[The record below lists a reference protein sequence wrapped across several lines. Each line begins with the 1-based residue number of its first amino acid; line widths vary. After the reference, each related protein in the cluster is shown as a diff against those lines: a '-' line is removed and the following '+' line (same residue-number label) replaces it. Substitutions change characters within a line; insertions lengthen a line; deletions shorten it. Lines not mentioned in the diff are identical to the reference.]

1 MRLHLA
7 KVRLRNFR
15 VHEDYTF
22 EPMDEGVTAIVGKNG
37 HGKSTIIDGIAWAIY
52 GTKPNSGIK
61 NSSWRRLGAPEDEE
75 SFVDAT
81 FDLDGSELRI
91 KRSIVNA
98 KTGGTKC
105 ECWLDGTLEAGP
117 AVSHAESW
125 LTKKLGID
133 ESGFLSTVLVQQKHV
148 SQLVAASRT
157 ERRRTLE
164 KLTGIT
170 AITSALDQAKLEERT
185 YSKAIEAF
193 GIDEDRL
200 PELRKTAADNEALQ
214 AKTLEQVSKMEARL
228 AKLDEAGRALRAK
241 VDDMDARLARSR
253 SWQEEKAKAD
263 STIDMMTERMAELS
277 KIRDRLK
284 AALPVDRL
292 DSNEMARVQAEL
304 DRAETDLVD
313 AKTKLRSMQA
323 TVDTKPTDNDLDNA
337 KTAVESAEAALA
349 AFDVEAARKQIE
361 DAKAAIAVARAEG
374 LAAKKSLGELEG
386 VDGTDSDAT
395 CPTCRQPLTDPS
407 HLISELEA
415 KLADTRTTA
424 AAERSK
430 IESCEKTI
438 HDAGDAEAAVSK
450 AKTDLSALDT
460 AVKEA
465 GKAEAGLPVA
475 MSSVEASEATV
486 KSLRATVS
494 RFNEY
499 KAKYGEYD
507 RVMAELRTVVD
518 RLETASKASKQ
529 AAAGLAEAGSV
540 NEDTLAKLRADLEA
554 KRSKRA
560 DLNADIVG
568 KNGEAKLAAEKARNA
583 TAEAD
588 SLEEQMEKR
597 KTMLSKLEVSSSTV
611 MILGKFRE
619 HLILSAIPQVTD
631 YASELINKI
640 SEGKFTTI
648 TIDKK
653 FDVSVETGDGVVES
667 VSQLSGGEEDLVA
680 ICLRLAISVMLSDG
694 APSMLILD
702 EVLTAMD
709 SDRAS
714 AILEAMQGISGGQII
729 IVAHNEI
736 IKSIADK
743 VVEL

>member
-1 MRLHLA
+1 MKLHLT

-22 EPMDEGVTAIVGKNG
+22 EPMEEGVTAIVGKNG

-75 SFVDAT
+75 SFVDAV
-81 FDLDGSELRI
+81 FDLDGSELRV

-125 LTKKLGID
+125 LTKKLGLD

-148 SQLVAASRT
+148 NQLVAASRT

-170 AITSALDQAKLEERT
+170 AITSALDQAKLEEKT
-185 YSKAIEAF
+185 YSKAVDAL
-193 GIDEDRL
+193 GIDDGKL
-200 PELRKTAADNEALQ
+200 PVLRKTAEDNEALR
-214 AKTLEQVSKMEARL
+214 AKTLEQVSKMEERL
-228 AKLDEAGRALRAK
+228 AKLDESGRALRGK
-241 VDDMDARLARSR
+241 VDEMDSRLVESRRARD
-253 SWQEEKAKAD
+253 EKTRAD
-263 STIDMMTERMAELS
+263 SIVDSMTERMTELS
-277 KIRDRLK
+277 KTRDALK
-284 AALPVDRL
+284 AALPADRL
-292 DSNEMARVQAEL
+292 DSSETAEVKREL
-304 DRAETDLVD
+304 ETAEAGLLE
-313 AKTKLRSMQA
+313 AKTKANALQS
-323 TVDTKPTDNDLDNA
+323 TVAARPTTVELDDAGNA
-337 KTAVESAEAALA
+337 VSDAEGRLA
-349 AFDVEAARKQIE
+349 AIDVQAAVDGIE
-361 DAKAAIAVARAEG
+361 ESRAAIAVARAEG
-374 LAAKKSLGELEG
+374 MAAKKSLGELSG
-386 VDGTDSDAT
+386 VGDDGAAA

-407 HLISELEA
+407 GLISELEA
-415 KLADTRTTA
+415 KLDATRSTAACERKKIEEFEETVRAADAARAAVSEAKTKLAAMDQAVQDAA
-424 AAERSK
+424 AAESELPLALSTV
-430 IESCEKTI
+430 ES
-438 HDAGDAEAAVSK
+438 A
-450 AKTDLSALDT
+450 
-460 AVKEA
+460 
-465 GKAEAGLPVA
+465 
-475 MSSVEASEATV
+475 EATV
-486 KSLRATVS
+486 KSLRTTVS

-499 KAKYGEYD
+499 KAKYDEYD
-507 RVMAELRTVVD
+507 RVMGELKTVVS
-518 RLETASKASKQ
+518 RLEAASKDSRL
-529 AAAGLAEAGSV
+529 AAEKLDEVGSV
-540 NEDTLAKLRADLEA
+540 NEESLARLRAELED

-560 DLNADIVG
+560 DLNAAVVG
-568 KNGEAKLAAEKARNA
+568 KKGEAELAAEKARA
-583 TAEAD
+583 ASAEAD
-588 SLEEQMEKR
+588 SLEAQMEKR
-597 KTMLSKLEVSSSTV
+597 KGLLSKLEVSSSAV
-611 MILGKFRE
+611 MVLGKFRE

-640 SEGKFTTI
+640 SDGKFTSI
-648 TIDKK
+648 AIDKK

-694 APSMLILD
+694 TPTMLILD

-709 SDRAS
+709 SDRAA

>member
-1 MRLHLA
+1 MKLHLT

-22 EPMDEGVTAIVGKNG
+22 EPMEEGVTAIVGKNG

-75 SFVDAT
+75 SFVDAV
-81 FDLDGSELRI
+81 FDLDGSELRV

-125 LTKKLGID
+125 LTKKLGLD
-133 ESGFLSTVLVQQKHV
+133 ESSFLSTVLVQQKHV
-148 SQLVAASRT
+148 NQLVAASRT

-170 AITSALDQAKLEERT
+170 AITSALDQAKLEEKT
-185 YSKAIEAF
+185 YSKAVDAL
-193 GIDEDRL
+193 GIDDGKL
-200 PELRKTAADNEALQ
+200 PVLRKTAEDNEALR
-214 AKTLEQVSKMEARL
+214 AKTLEQVSKMEERL
-228 AKLDEAGRALRAK
+228 AKLDESGRALRGE
-241 VDDMDARLARSR
+241 VDEMDSRLVESRRARD
-253 SWQEEKAKAD
+253 EKTRAD
-263 STIDMMTERMAELS
+263 SIVDSMTERMAELS
-277 KIRDRLK
+277 KTREALK
-284 AALPVDRL
+284 AALPADRL
-292 DSNEMARVQAEL
+292 DSSETAEVRREL
-304 DRAETDLVD
+304 ETAEAGLLE
-313 AKTKLRSMQA
+313 AKTKANALQS
-323 TVDTKPTDNDLDNA
+323 TVAARPTTVELDDAGNA
-337 KTAVESAEAALA
+337 VSDAEGRLA
-349 AFDVEAARKQIE
+349 AIDVQAAVDGIE
-361 DAKAAIAVARAEG
+361 ESRAAIAVARAEG
-374 LAAKKSLGELEG
+374 MAAKKSLGELSG
-386 VDGTDSDAT
+386 VGDDGAAA
-395 CPTCRQPLTDPS
+395 CPTCRQPLADPS
-407 HLISELEA
+407 GLISELEA
-415 KLADTRTTA
+415 KLDATRSTAACERKKIEEFEETVKAADAAREAVSEAKTKLAAMDKAVEAAA
-424 AAERSK
+424 AAESELPLALSTV
-430 IESCEKTI
+430 ES
-438 HDAGDAEAAVSK
+438 A
-450 AKTDLSALDT
+450 
-460 AVKEA
+460 
-465 GKAEAGLPVA
+465 
-475 MSSVEASEATV
+475 EATV
-486 KSLRATVS
+486 KSLRTTVS

-499 KAKYGEYD
+499 KAKYDEYD
-507 RVMAELRTVVD
+507 RVMGELKTVVS
-518 RLETASKASKQ
+518 RLEAASKDSRL
-529 AAAGLAEAGSV
+529 AAEKLDEVGSV
-540 NEDTLAKLRADLEA
+540 NEESLARLRAELED

-560 DLNADIVG
+560 DLNAAVVG
-568 KNGEAKLAAEKARNA
+568 KKGEAELAAEKARA
-583 TAEAD
+583 ASAEAD
-588 SLEEQMEKR
+588 SLEAQMEKR
-597 KTMLSKLEVSSSTV
+597 KGLLSKLEVSSSAV
-611 MILGKFRE
+611 MVLGKFRE

-640 SEGKFTTI
+640 SDGKFTSI
-648 TIDKK
+648 AIDKK

-694 APSMLILD
+694 TPTMLILD

-709 SDRAS
+709 SDRAA

>member
-1 MRLHLA
+1 M
-7 KVRLRNFR
+7 
-15 VHEDYTF
+15 
-22 EPMDEGVTAIVGKNG
+22 TAIVGKNG

-75 SFVDAT
+75 SFVDAV
-81 FDLDGSELRI
+81 FDLDGSELRV

-125 LTKKLGID
+125 LTKKLGLD

-148 SQLVAASRT
+148 NQLVAASRT

-170 AITSALDQAKLEERT
+170 AITSALDQAKLEEKT
-185 YSKAIEAF
+185 YSKAVDAL
-193 GIDEDRL
+193 GIDDGKL
-200 PELRKTAADNEALQ
+200 PVLRKTAEDNEALR
-214 AKTLEQVSKMEARL
+214 AKTLEQVSKMEERL
-228 AKLDEAGRALRAK
+228 AKLDESGRALRGK
-241 VDDMDARLARSR
+241 VDEMDSRLVESRRARD
-253 SWQEEKAKAD
+253 EKTRAD
-263 STIDMMTERMAELS
+263 SIVDSMTERMAELS
-277 KIRDRLK
+277 KTRDALK
-284 AALPVDRL
+284 AALPADRL
-292 DSNEMARVQAEL
+292 DSSETAKVRRELETAEAGL
-304 DRAETDLVD
+304 LE
-313 AKTKLRSMQA
+313 AKTKANALQS
-323 TVDTKPTDNDLDNA
+323 TVAARPTTVELDDAGNA
-337 KTAVESAEAALA
+337 VSDAEGRLA
-349 AFDVEAARKQIE
+349 AIDVQAAVDGIE
-361 DAKAAIAVARAEG
+361 ESRAAIAVARAEG
-374 LAAKKSLGELEG
+374 MAAKKSLGELSG
-386 VDGTDSDAT
+386 VGDDGAAA
-395 CPTCRQPLTDPS
+395 CPTCRQPLADPS
-407 HLISELEA
+407 GLISELEA
-415 KLADTRTTA
+415 KLDATRSTAACERKKIEEFEETVKAADAAREAVSEAKTKLAAMDKAVEAAA
-424 AAERSK
+424 AAESELPLALSTV
-430 IESCEKTI
+430 ES
-438 HDAGDAEAAVSK
+438 A
-450 AKTDLSALDT
+450 
-460 AVKEA
+460 
-465 GKAEAGLPVA
+465 
-475 MSSVEASEATV
+475 EATV
-486 KSLRATVS
+486 KSLRTTVS

-499 KAKYGEYD
+499 KAKYDEYD
-507 RVMAELRTVVD
+507 RVMGELKTVVS
-518 RLETASKASKQ
+518 RLEAASKDSRL
-529 AAAGLAEAGSV
+529 AAEKLDEVGSV
-540 NEDTLAKLRADLEA
+540 NEESLARLRAELED

-560 DLNADIVG
+560 DLNAAVVG
-568 KNGEAKLAAEKARNA
+568 KKGEAELAAEKARA
-583 TAEAD
+583 ASAEAD
-588 SLEEQMEKR
+588 SLEAQMEKR
-597 KTMLSKLEVSSSTV
+597 KGLLSKLEVSSSAV
-611 MILGKFRE
+611 MVLGKFRE

-640 SEGKFTTI
+640 SDGKFTSI
-648 TIDKK
+648 AIDKK

-694 APSMLILD
+694 TPTMLILD

>member
-1 MRLHLA
+1 MKLHLT

-22 EPMDEGVTAIVGKNG
+22 EPMEEGVTAIVGKNG

-75 SFVDAT
+75 SFVDAV
-81 FDLDGSELRI
+81 FDLDGSELRV

-125 LTKKLGID
+125 LTKKLGLD

-148 SQLVAASRT
+148 NQLVAASRT

-170 AITSALDQAKLEERT
+170 AITSALDQAKLEEKT
-185 YSKAIEAF
+185 YSKAVDAL
-193 GIDEDRL
+193 GIDDGKL
-200 PELRKTAADNEALQ
+200 PVLRKTAEDNEALR
-214 AKTLEQVSKMEARL
+214 AKTLEQVSKMEERL
-228 AKLDEAGRALRAK
+228 AKLDESGRALRGK
-241 VDDMDARLARSR
+241 VDEMDSRLVESRRARD
-253 SWQEEKAKAD
+253 EKTRAD
-263 STIDMMTERMAELS
+263 SIVDSMTERMAELS
-277 KIRDRLK
+277 KTRDALK
-284 AALPVDRL
+284 AALPADRL
-292 DSNEMARVQAEL
+292 DSSETAEVRREL
-304 DRAETDLVD
+304 ETAEAGLLE
-313 AKTKLRSMQA
+313 AKTKANALQS
-323 TVDTKPTDNDLDNA
+323 TVAARPTTVELDDAGNA
-337 KTAVESAEAALA
+337 VSDAEGRLA
-349 AFDVEAARKQIE
+349 AIDVQAAVDGIE
-361 DAKAAIAVARAEG
+361 ESRAAIAVARAEG
-374 LAAKKSLGELEG
+374 MAAKKSLGELSG
-386 VDGTDSDAT
+386 VGDDGAAA

-407 HLISELEA
+407 GLISELEA
-415 KLADTRTTA
+415 KLDATRSTAACERKKIEEFEETVKAADAAREAVGEAKTKLAAMDKAVEAAA
-424 AAERSK
+424 AAESELPLALSTV
-430 IESCEKTI
+430 ES
-438 HDAGDAEAAVSK
+438 A
-450 AKTDLSALDT
+450 
-460 AVKEA
+460 
-465 GKAEAGLPVA
+465 
-475 MSSVEASEATV
+475 EATV
-486 KSLRATVS
+486 KSLRTTVS

-499 KAKYGEYD
+499 KAKYDEYD
-507 RVMAELRTVVD
+507 RVMGELKTVVS
-518 RLETASKASKQ
+518 RLEAASKDSRL
-529 AAAGLAEAGSV
+529 AAEKLDEAGSV
-540 NEDTLAKLRADLEA
+540 NEESLARLRAELED

-560 DLNADIVG
+560 DLNAAVVG
-568 KNGEAKLAAEKARNA
+568 KKGEAELAAEKARA
-583 TAEAD
+583 ASAEAD
-588 SLEEQMEKR
+588 SLEAQMEKR
-597 KTMLSKLEVSSSTV
+597 KGLLSKLEVSSSAV
-611 MILGKFRE
+611 MVLGKFRE

-640 SEGKFTTI
+640 SDGKFTSI
-648 TIDKK
+648 AIDKK

-694 APSMLILD
+694 TPTMLILD

-709 SDRAS
+709 SDRAA

>member
-81 FDLDGSELRI
+81 FDLDGSELRV

-253 SWQEEKAKAD
+253 SLQEEKAKAD

-313 AKTKLRSMQA
+313 AKTKLCSLQA
-323 TVDTKPTDNDLDNA
+323 TVNAKPTDDDLDNA
-337 KTAVESAEAALA
+337 KKAVENAEAALA

-374 LAAKKSLGELEG
+374 LAAKKSLGELEV
-386 VDGTDSDAT
+386 VDGSDGDAT

-407 HLISELEA
+407 NLISELEA

-438 HDAGDAEAAVSK
+438 HDAGDAESALSK

-460 AVKEA
+460 AVEA
-465 GKAEAGLPVA
+465 AGNADAALPVA
-475 MSSVEASEATV
+475 MSSVETSEATV

-499 KAKYGEYD
+499 KAKYSEYD

-568 KNGEAKLAAEKARNA
+568 KNGEAKLAAEKARSA

-588 SLEEQMEKR
+588 GLEEQMEKR

-640 SEGKFTTI
+640 SEGKFATI

>member
-1 MRLHLA
+1 MKLHLT

-22 EPMDEGVTAIVGKNG
+22 EPMEEGVTAIVGKNG

-75 SFVDAT
+75 SFVDAV
-81 FDLDGSELRI
+81 FDLDGSELRV

-125 LTKKLGID
+125 LTKKLGLD

-148 SQLVAASRT
+148 NQLVAASRT

-170 AITSALDQAKLEERT
+170 AITSALDQAKLEEKT
-185 YSKAIEAF
+185 YSKAVDAL
-193 GIDEDRL
+193 GIDDGKL
-200 PELRKTAADNEALQ
+200 PVLRKTAEDNEALR
-214 AKTLEQVSKMEARL
+214 AKTLEQVSKMEERL
-228 AKLDEAGRALRAK
+228 AKLDESGRALRGK
-241 VDDMDARLARSR
+241 VDEMDSRLVESRRARD
-253 SWQEEKAKAD
+253 EKTRAD
-263 STIDMMTERMAELS
+263 SIVDSMTERMAELS
-277 KIRDRLK
+277 KTRDALK
-284 AALPVDRL
+284 AALPADRL
-292 DSNEMARVQAEL
+292 DSSETAKVRRELETAEAGL
-304 DRAETDLVD
+304 LE
-313 AKTKLRSMQA
+313 AKTKANALQS
-323 TVDTKPTDNDLDNA
+323 TVAARPTTVELDDAGNA
-337 KTAVESAEAALA
+337 VSDAEGRLA
-349 AFDVEAARKQIE
+349 AIDVQAAVDGIE
-361 DAKAAIAVARAEG
+361 ESRAAIAVARAEG
-374 LAAKKSLGELEG
+374 MAAKKSLGELSG
-386 VDGTDSDAT
+386 VGDDGAAA

-407 HLISELEA
+407 GLISELEA
-415 KLADTRTTA
+415 KLDATRSTAACERKKIEEFEETVKAADAAREAVSEAKTKLAAMDKAVEAAA
-424 AAERSK
+424 AAESELPLALSTV
-430 IESCEKTI
+430 ES
-438 HDAGDAEAAVSK
+438 A
-450 AKTDLSALDT
+450 
-460 AVKEA
+460 
-465 GKAEAGLPVA
+465 
-475 MSSVEASEATV
+475 EATV
-486 KSLRATVS
+486 KSLRTTVS

-499 KAKYGEYD
+499 KAKYDEYD
-507 RVMAELRTVVD
+507 RVMGELKTVVS
-518 RLETASKASKQ
+518 RLEAASKDSRL
-529 AAAGLAEAGSV
+529 AAEKLDEVGSV
-540 NEDTLAKLRADLEA
+540 NEESLARLRAELED

-560 DLNADIVG
+560 DLNAAVVG
-568 KNGEAKLAAEKARNA
+568 KKGEAELAAEKARA
-583 TAEAD
+583 ASAEAD
-588 SLEEQMEKR
+588 SLEAQMEKR
-597 KTMLSKLEVSSSTV
+597 KGLLSKLEVSSSAV
-611 MILGKFRE
+611 MVLGKFRE

-640 SEGKFTTI
+640 SDGKFTSI
-648 TIDKK
+648 AIDKK

-694 APSMLILD
+694 TPTMLILD

-709 SDRAS
+709 SDRAA

>member
-1 MRLHLA
+1 MKLHLT

-15 VHEDYTF
+15 VHRDYTF
-22 EPMDEGVTAIVGKNG
+22 EPMEEGVTAIVGKNG

-75 SFVDAT
+75 SFVDAV
-81 FDLDGSELRI
+81 FDLDGSELRV

-125 LTKKLGID
+125 LTKKLGLD

-148 SQLVAASRT
+148 NQLVAASRT

-170 AITSALDQAKLEERT
+170 AITSALDQAKLEEKT
-185 YSKAIEAF
+185 YSKAVDAL
-193 GIDEDRL
+193 GIDDGKL
-200 PELRKTAADNEALQ
+200 PVLRKTAEDNEALR
-214 AKTLEQVSKMEARL
+214 AKTLEQVSKMEERL
-228 AKLDEAGRALRAK
+228 AKLDESGRALRGK
-241 VDDMDARLARSR
+241 VDEMDSRLVESRRARD
-253 SWQEEKAKAD
+253 EKTRAD
-263 STIDMMTERMAELS
+263 SIVDSMTERMAELS
-277 KIRDRLK
+277 KTRDALK
-284 AALPVDRL
+284 AALPADRL
-292 DSNEMARVQAEL
+292 DSSETAEVRREL
-304 DRAETDLVD
+304 ETAEAGLLE
-313 AKTKLRSMQA
+313 AKTKANALQS
-323 TVDTKPTDNDLDNA
+323 TVAARPTTVELDDAGNA
-337 KTAVESAEAALA
+337 VSDAEGRLA
-349 AFDVEAARKQIE
+349 AIDVQAAVDGIE
-361 DAKAAIAVARAEG
+361 ESRAAIAVARAEG
-374 LAAKKSLGELEG
+374 MAAKKSLGELSG
-386 VDGTDSDAT
+386 VGDDGAAA

-407 HLISELEA
+407 GLISELEA
-415 KLADTRTTA
+415 KLDATRSTAACERKKIEEFEETVRAADAARAAVSEAKTKLAAMDKAVEAAA
-424 AAERSK
+424 AAESELPLALSTV
-430 IESCEKTI
+430 ES
-438 HDAGDAEAAVSK
+438 A
-450 AKTDLSALDT
+450 
-460 AVKEA
+460 
-465 GKAEAGLPVA
+465 
-475 MSSVEASEATV
+475 EATV
-486 KSLRATVS
+486 KSLRTTVS

-499 KAKYGEYD
+499 KAKYDEYD
-507 RVMAELRTVVD
+507 RVMGELKTVVS
-518 RLETASKASKQ
+518 RLEAASKDSRL
-529 AAAGLAEAGSV
+529 AAEKLDEVGSV
-540 NEDTLAKLRADLEA
+540 NEESLARLRTELED

-560 DLNADIVG
+560 DLNAAIVG
-568 KNGEAKLAAEKARNA
+568 KKGEAELAAEKARA
-583 TAEAD
+583 ASAEAD
-588 SLEEQMEKR
+588 SLEAQMEKR
-597 KTMLSKLEVSSSTV
+597 KGLLSKLEVSSSAV
-611 MILGKFRE
+611 MVLGKFRE

-640 SEGKFTTI
+640 SDGKFTSI
-648 TIDKK
+648 AIDKK

-694 APSMLILD
+694 TPTMLILD

-709 SDRAS
+709 SDRAA

>member
-1 MRLHLA
+1 MKLHLT

-22 EPMDEGVTAIVGKNG
+22 EPMEEGVTAIVGKNG

-75 SFVDAT
+75 SFVDAV
-81 FDLDGSELRI
+81 FDLDGSELRV

-98 KTGGTKC
+98 KNGGTKC

-125 LTKKLGID
+125 LTKKLGLD

-148 SQLVAASRT
+148 NQLVAASRT

-170 AITSALDQAKLEERT
+170 AITSALDQAKLEEKT
-185 YSKAIEAF
+185 YSKAVDAL
-193 GIDEDRL
+193 GIDDGKL
-200 PELRKTAADNEALQ
+200 PVLRKTAEDNEALR
-214 AKTLEQVSKMEARL
+214 AKTLEQVSKMEERL
-228 AKLDEAGRALRAK
+228 VKLDESGRALRGK
-241 VDDMDARLARSR
+241 VDEMDSRLVESRRARD
-253 SWQEEKAKAD
+253 EKTRAD
-263 STIDMMTERMAELS
+263 SIVDSMTERMAELS
-277 KIRDRLK
+277 KTRDALK
-284 AALPVDRL
+284 AALPADRL
-292 DSNEMARVQAEL
+292 DSSETAEVRREL
-304 DRAETDLVD
+304 ETAEAGLLE
-313 AKTKLRSMQA
+313 AKTKANALQS
-323 TVDTKPTDNDLDNA
+323 TVTARPTTVELDDAGNA
-337 KTAVESAEAALA
+337 VSDAEGRLA
-349 AFDVEAARKQIE
+349 AIDVQAAVDGIE
-361 DAKAAIAVARAEG
+361 ESRAAIAVARAEG
-374 LAAKKSLGELEG
+374 MAAKKSLGELSG
-386 VDGTDSDAT
+386 VGDDGAAA

-407 HLISELEA
+407 GLISELEA
-415 KLADTRTTA
+415 KLDATRSTAACERKKIEEFEETVKTADAAREAVSEAKTKLAAMDKAVEAAA
-424 AAERSK
+424 AAESELPLALSTV
-430 IESCEKTI
+430 ES
-438 HDAGDAEAAVSK
+438 A
-450 AKTDLSALDT
+450 
-460 AVKEA
+460 
-465 GKAEAGLPVA
+465 
-475 MSSVEASEATV
+475 EATV
-486 KSLRATVS
+486 KSLRTTVS

-499 KAKYGEYD
+499 KAKYDEYD
-507 RVMAELRTVVD
+507 RVMGELKTVVS
-518 RLETASKASKQ
+518 RLEAASKDSRL
-529 AAAGLAEAGSV
+529 AAEKLDEVGSV
-540 NEDTLAKLRADLEA
+540 NEESLARLRAELED

-560 DLNADIVG
+560 DLNAAVVG
-568 KNGEAKLAAEKARNA
+568 KKGEAELAAEKARA
-583 TAEAD
+583 ASAEAD
-588 SLEEQMEKR
+588 SLEAQMEKR
-597 KTMLSKLEVSSSTV
+597 KGLLSKLEVSSSAV
-611 MILGKFRE
+611 MVLGKFRE

-640 SEGKFTTI
+640 SDGKFTSI
-648 TIDKK
+648 AIDKK

-694 APSMLILD
+694 TPTMLILD

-709 SDRAS
+709 SDRAA

>member
-1 MRLHLA
+1 MKLHLT

-22 EPMDEGVTAIVGKNG
+22 EPMEEGVTAIVGKNG

-75 SFVDAT
+75 SFVDAV
-81 FDLDGSELRI
+81 FDLDGSELRV

-98 KTGGTKC
+98 KNGGTKC

-125 LTKKLGID
+125 LTKKLGLD

-148 SQLVAASRT
+148 NQLVAASRT

-170 AITSALDQAKLEERT
+170 AITSALDQAKLEEKT
-185 YSKAIEAF
+185 YSKAVDAL
-193 GIDEDRL
+193 GIDDGKL
-200 PELRKTAADNEALQ
+200 PVLRKTAEDNEALR
-214 AKTLEQVSKMEARL
+214 AKTLEQVSKMEERL
-228 AKLDEAGRALRAK
+228 AKLDESGRALRGK
-241 VDDMDARLARSR
+241 VDEMDSRLVESRRARD
-253 SWQEEKAKAD
+253 EKTRAD
-263 STIDMMTERMAELS
+263 SIVDSMTERMTELS
-277 KIRDRLK
+277 KTRDALK
-284 AALPVDRL
+284 AALPADRL
-292 DSNEMARVQAEL
+292 DSSETAEVRREL
-304 DRAETDLVD
+304 ETAEAGLLE
-313 AKTKLRSMQA
+313 AKTKANALQS
-323 TVDTKPTDNDLDNA
+323 TVAAKPTMVDLDDAGNA
-337 KTAVESAEAALA
+337 VSDAEGRLA
-349 AFDVEAARKQIE
+349 AIDVQAAVDGIE
-361 DAKAAIAVARAEG
+361 ESRAAIAVARAEG
-374 LAAKKSLGELEG
+374 MAAKKSLGELSG
-386 VDGTDSDAT
+386 VGDDGAAA

-407 HLISELEA
+407 GLISELEA
-415 KLADTRTTA
+415 KLDATRSTAACERKKIEEFEETVKAADAAREAVGEAKTKLAAMDKAVEAAA
-424 AAERSK
+424 AAESELPLALSTV
-430 IESCEKTI
+430 ES
-438 HDAGDAEAAVSK
+438 A
-450 AKTDLSALDT
+450 
-460 AVKEA
+460 
-465 GKAEAGLPVA
+465 
-475 MSSVEASEATV
+475 EATV
-486 KSLRATVS
+486 KSLRTTVS

-499 KAKYGEYD
+499 KAKYDEYD
-507 RVMAELRTVVD
+507 RVMGELKTVVS
-518 RLETASKASKQ
+518 RLEAASKDSRL
-529 AAAGLAEAGSV
+529 AAEKLSEVGSV
-540 NEDTLAKLRADLEA
+540 NEESLARLRTELED

-560 DLNADIVG
+560 DLNAAVVG
-568 KNGEAKLAAEKARNA
+568 KKGEAELAAEKARA
-583 TAEAD
+583 ASAEAD
-588 SLEEQMEKR
+588 SLEAQMEKR
-597 KTMLSKLEVSSSTV
+597 KGLLSKLEVSSSAV
-611 MILGKFRE
+611 MVLGKFRE

-640 SEGKFTTI
+640 SDGKFTSI
-648 TIDKK
+648 AIDKK

-694 APSMLILD
+694 TPTMLILD

-709 SDRAS
+709 SDRAA

>member
-1 MRLHLA
+1 MKLHLT

-15 VHEDYTF
+15 VHRDYTF
-22 EPMDEGVTAIVGKNG
+22 EPMEEGVTAIVGKNG

-75 SFVDAT
+75 SFVDAV
-81 FDLDGSELRI
+81 FDLDGSELRV

-125 LTKKLGID
+125 LTKKLGLD

-148 SQLVAASRT
+148 NQLVAASRT

-170 AITSALDQAKLEERT
+170 AITSALDQAKLEEKT
-185 YSKAIEAF
+185 YSKAVDAL
-193 GIDEDRL
+193 GIDDGKL
-200 PELRKTAADNEALQ
+200 PVLRKTAEDNEALR
-214 AKTLEQVSKMEARL
+214 AKTLEQVSKMEERL
-228 AKLDEAGRALRAK
+228 AKLDESGRALRGK
-241 VDDMDARLARSR
+241 VDEMDSRLVESRRARD
-253 SWQEEKAKAD
+253 EKTRAD
-263 STIDMMTERMAELS
+263 SIVDSMTERMAELS
-277 KIRDRLK
+277 KTRDALK
-284 AALPVDRL
+284 AALPADRL
-292 DSNEMARVQAEL
+292 DSSETAKVRRELETAEAGL
-304 DRAETDLVD
+304 LE
-313 AKTKLRSMQA
+313 AKTKANALQS
-323 TVDTKPTDNDLDNA
+323 TVAARPTTVELDDAGNA
-337 KTAVESAEAALA
+337 VSDAEGRLA
-349 AFDVEAARKQIE
+349 AIDVQAAVDGIE
-361 DAKAAIAVARAEG
+361 ESRAAIAVARAEG
-374 LAAKKSLGELEG
+374 MAAKKSLGELSG
-386 VDGTDSDAT
+386 VGDDGAAA
-395 CPTCRQPLTDPS
+395 CPTCRQPLADPS
-407 HLISELEA
+407 GLISELEA
-415 KLADTRTTA
+415 KLDDTRSTAACERKKIEEFEETVRAADAARVAVSEAKTKLAAMDQAVQDAA
-424 AAERSK
+424 AAESELPLALSTV
-430 IESCEKTI
+430 ES
-438 HDAGDAEAAVSK
+438 A
-450 AKTDLSALDT
+450 
-460 AVKEA
+460 
-465 GKAEAGLPVA
+465 
-475 MSSVEASEATV
+475 EATV
-486 KSLRATVS
+486 KSLRTTVS

-499 KAKYGEYD
+499 KAKYDEYD
-507 RVMAELRTVVD
+507 RVMGELKTVVS
-518 RLETASKASKQ
+518 RLEAASKDSRL
-529 AAAGLAEAGSV
+529 AAEKLDEVGSV
-540 NEDTLAKLRADLEA
+540 NEESLARLRAELED

-560 DLNADIVG
+560 DLNAAVVG
-568 KNGEAKLAAEKARNA
+568 KKGEAELAAEKARA
-583 TAEAD
+583 ASAEAD
-588 SLEEQMEKR
+588 SLEAQMEKR
-597 KTMLSKLEVSSSTV
+597 KGLLSKLEVSSSAV
-611 MILGKFRE
+611 MVLGKFRE

-640 SEGKFTTI
+640 SDGKFTSI
-648 TIDKK
+648 AIDKK

-694 APSMLILD
+694 TPTMLILD

-709 SDRAS
+709 SDRAA

>member
-1 MRLHLA
+1 MKLHLT

-15 VHEDYTF
+15 VHRDYTF
-22 EPMDEGVTAIVGKNG
+22 EPMEEGVTAIVGKNG

-75 SFVDAT
+75 SFVDAV
-81 FDLDGSELRI
+81 FDLDGSELRV

-125 LTKKLGID
+125 LTKKLGLD

-148 SQLVAASRT
+148 NQLVAASRT

-170 AITSALDQAKLEERT
+170 AITSALDQAKLEEKT
-185 YSKAIEAF
+185 YSKAVDAL
-193 GIDEDRL
+193 GIDDGKL
-200 PELRKTAADNEALQ
+200 PVLRKTAEDNEALR
-214 AKTLEQVSKMEARL
+214 AKTLEQVSKMEERL
-228 AKLDEAGRALRAK
+228 AKLDESGRALRGK
-241 VDDMDARLARSR
+241 VDEMDSRLVESRRARD
-253 SWQEEKAKAD
+253 EKTRAD
-263 STIDMMTERMAELS
+263 SIVDSMTERMAELS
-277 KIRDRLK
+277 KTRDALK
-284 AALPVDRL
+284 AALPADRL
-292 DSNEMARVQAEL
+292 DSSETAEVRREL
-304 DRAETDLVD
+304 ETAEAGLLE
-313 AKTKLRSMQA
+313 AKTKANALQS
-323 TVDTKPTDNDLDNA
+323 TVAARPTMVELDDAGNA
-337 KTAVESAEAALA
+337 VSDAEGRLA
-349 AFDVEAARKQIE
+349 AIDVQAAVDGIE
-361 DAKAAIAVARAEG
+361 ESRAAIAVARDEG
-374 LAAKKSLGELEG
+374 MAAKKSLGELSG
-386 VDGTDSDAT
+386 VGDDGAAA

-407 HLISELEA
+407 GLISELEA
-415 KLADTRTTA
+415 KLDATRSTAACERKKIEEFEETVKAADAAREAVGEAKTKLAAMDKAVEAAA
-424 AAERSK
+424 AAESELPLALSTV
-430 IESCEKTI
+430 ES
-438 HDAGDAEAAVSK
+438 A
-450 AKTDLSALDT
+450 
-460 AVKEA
+460 
-465 GKAEAGLPVA
+465 
-475 MSSVEASEATV
+475 EATV
-486 KSLRATVS
+486 KSLRTTVS

-499 KAKYGEYD
+499 KAKYDEYD
-507 RVMAELRTVVD
+507 RVMGELKTVVS
-518 RLETASKASKQ
+518 RLETASKDSRL
-529 AAAGLAEAGSV
+529 AAEKLDEVGSV
-540 NEDTLAKLRADLEA
+540 NEESLARLRAELED

-560 DLNADIVG
+560 DLNAAVVG
-568 KNGEAKLAAEKARNA
+568 KKGEAELAAEKARA
-583 TAEAD
+583 ASAEAD
-588 SLEEQMEKR
+588 SLEAQMEKR
-597 KTMLSKLEVSSSTV
+597 KGLLSKLEVSSSAV
-611 MILGKFRE
+611 MVLGKFRE

-640 SEGKFTTI
+640 SDGKFTSI
-648 TIDKK
+648 AIDKK

-694 APSMLILD
+694 TPTMLILD

-709 SDRAS
+709 SDRAA

>member
-1 MRLHLA
+1 MKLHLT

-22 EPMDEGVTAIVGKNG
+22 EPMEEGVTAIVGKNG

-75 SFVDAT
+75 SFVDAV
-81 FDLDGSELRI
+81 FDLDGSELRV

-98 KTGGTKC
+98 KNGGTKC

-125 LTKKLGID
+125 LTKKLGLD

-148 SQLVAASRT
+148 NQLVAASRT

-170 AITSALDQAKLEERT
+170 AITSALDQAKLEEKT
-185 YSKAIEAF
+185 YSKAVDAL
-193 GIDEDRL
+193 GIDDGKL
-200 PELRKTAADNEALQ
+200 PVLRKTAEDNEALR
-214 AKTLEQVSKMEARL
+214 AKTLEQVSKMEERL
-228 AKLDEAGRALRAK
+228 AKLDESGRALRGK
-241 VDDMDARLARSR
+241 VDEMDSRLVESRRARD
-253 SWQEEKAKAD
+253 EKTRAD
-263 STIDMMTERMAELS
+263 SIVDSMTERMAELS
-277 KIRDRLK
+277 KTRDALK
-284 AALPVDRL
+284 AALPADRL
-292 DSNEMARVQAEL
+292 DSSETAEVRREL
-304 DRAETDLVD
+304 ETAEAGLLE
-313 AKTKLRSMQA
+313 AKTKANALQSTVAARPT
-323 TVDTKPTDNDLDNA
+323 TVDLDDAGNA
-337 KTAVESAEAALA
+337 VSDAEGRLA
-349 AFDVEAARKQIE
+349 AIDVQAAVDGIE
-361 DAKAAIAVARAEG
+361 ESRAAIAVARAEG
-374 LAAKKSLGELEG
+374 MAAKKSLGELSG
-386 VDGTDSDAT
+386 VGDDGAAA
-395 CPTCRQPLTDPS
+395 CPTCRQPLADPS
-407 HLISELEA
+407 GLISELEA
-415 KLADTRTTA
+415 KLDATRSTAACERKKIEEFEETVKAADAAREAVSEAKTKLAAMDKAVEAAA
-424 AAERSK
+424 AAESELPLALSTV
-430 IESCEKTI
+430 ES
-438 HDAGDAEAAVSK
+438 A
-450 AKTDLSALDT
+450 
-460 AVKEA
+460 
-465 GKAEAGLPVA
+465 
-475 MSSVEASEATV
+475 EATV
-486 KSLRATVS
+486 KSLRTTVS

-499 KAKYGEYD
+499 KAKYDEYD
-507 RVMAELRTVVD
+507 RVMGELKTVVS
-518 RLETASKASKQ
+518 RLETASKDSRL
-529 AAAGLAEAGSV
+529 AAEKLDEAGSV
-540 NEDTLAKLRADLEA
+540 NEESLARLRAELED

-560 DLNADIVG
+560 DLNAAVVG
-568 KNGEAKLAAEKARNA
+568 KKGEAELAAEKARA
-583 TAEAD
+583 ASAEAD
-588 SLEEQMEKR
+588 SLEAQMEKR
-597 KTMLSKLEVSSSTV
+597 KGLLSKLEVSSSAV
-611 MILGKFRE
+611 MVLGKFRE

-640 SEGKFTTI
+640 SDGKFTSI
-648 TIDKK
+648 AIDKK

-694 APSMLILD
+694 TPTMLILD

-709 SDRAS
+709 SDRAA

>member
-1 MRLHLA
+1 MKLHLT

-22 EPMDEGVTAIVGKNG
+22 EPMEEGVTAIVGKNG

-75 SFVDAT
+75 SFVDAV
-81 FDLDGSELRI
+81 FDLDGSELRV

-98 KTGGTKC
+98 KNGGTKC

-125 LTKKLGID
+125 LTKKLGLD

-148 SQLVAASRT
+148 NQLVAASRT

-170 AITSALDQAKLEERT
+170 AITSALDQAKLEEKT
-185 YSKAIEAF
+185 YSKAVDAL
-193 GIDEDRL
+193 GIDDGKL
-200 PELRKTAADNEALQ
+200 PVLRKTAEDNEALR
-214 AKTLEQVSKMEARL
+214 AKTLEQVSKMEERL
-228 AKLDEAGRALRAK
+228 AKLDESGRALRGK
-241 VDDMDARLARSR
+241 VDEMDSRLVESRRARD
-253 SWQEEKAKAD
+253 EKTRAD
-263 STIDMMTERMAELS
+263 SIVDSMTERMAELS
-277 KIRDRLK
+277 KTRDALK
-284 AALPVDRL
+284 AALPADRL
-292 DSNEMARVQAEL
+292 DSSETAEVRREL
-304 DRAETDLVD
+304 ETAEAGLLE
-313 AKTKLRSMQA
+313 AKTKANALQS
-323 TVDTKPTDNDLDNA
+323 TVAARPTTVELDDAGNA
-337 KTAVESAEAALA
+337 VSDAEGRLA
-349 AFDVEAARKQIE
+349 AIDVQAAVDGIE
-361 DAKAAIAVARAEG
+361 ESRAAIAVARAEG
-374 LAAKKSLGELEG
+374 MAAKKSLGELSG
-386 VDGTDSDAT
+386 VGDDGAAA

-407 HLISELEA
+407 GLISELEA
-415 KLADTRTTA
+415 KLDATRSTAACERKKIEEFEETVKTADAAREAVSEAKTKLAAMDKAVEAAA
-424 AAERSK
+424 AAESELPLALSTV
-430 IESCEKTI
+430 ES
-438 HDAGDAEAAVSK
+438 A
-450 AKTDLSALDT
+450 
-460 AVKEA
+460 
-465 GKAEAGLPVA
+465 
-475 MSSVEASEATV
+475 EATV
-486 KSLRATVS
+486 KSLRTTVS

-499 KAKYGEYD
+499 KAKYDEYD
-507 RVMAELRTVVD
+507 RVMGELKTVVS
-518 RLETASKASKQ
+518 RLEAASKDSRL
-529 AAAGLAEAGSV
+529 AAEKLDEVGSV
-540 NEDTLAKLRADLEA
+540 NEESLARLRAELED

-560 DLNADIVG
+560 DLNAAVVG
-568 KNGEAKLAAEKARNA
+568 KKGEAELAAEKARA
-583 TAEAD
+583 ASAEAD
-588 SLEEQMEKR
+588 SLEAQMEKR
-597 KTMLSKLEVSSSTV
+597 KGLLSKLEVSSSAV
-611 MILGKFRE
+611 MVLGKFRE

-640 SEGKFTTI
+640 SDGKFTSI
-648 TIDKK
+648 AIDKK

-694 APSMLILD
+694 TPTMLILD

-709 SDRAS
+709 SDRAA

>member
-1 MRLHLA
+1 MKLHLT

-22 EPMDEGVTAIVGKNG
+22 EPMEEGVTAIVGKNG

-75 SFVDAT
+75 SFVDAV
-81 FDLDGSELRI
+81 FDLDGSELRV

-125 LTKKLGID
+125 LTKKLGLD

-148 SQLVAASRT
+148 NQLVAASRT

-170 AITSALDQAKLEERT
+170 AITSALDQAKLEEKT
-185 YSKAIEAF
+185 YSKAVDAL
-193 GIDEDRL
+193 GIDDGKL
-200 PELRKTAADNEALQ
+200 PVLRKTAEDNEALR
-214 AKTLEQVSKMEARL
+214 AKTLEQVSKMEERL
-228 AKLDEAGRALRAK
+228 AKLDESGRALRGK
-241 VDDMDARLARSR
+241 VDEMDSRLVESRRARD
-253 SWQEEKAKAD
+253 EKTRAD
-263 STIDMMTERMAELS
+263 SIVDSMTERMAELS
-277 KIRDRLK
+277 KTRDALK
-284 AALPVDRL
+284 AALPADRL
-292 DSNEMARVQAEL
+292 DSSETAEVRREL
-304 DRAETDLVD
+304 ETAEAGLLE
-313 AKTKLRSMQA
+313 AKTKANALQS
-323 TVDTKPTDNDLDNA
+323 TVAARPTTVELDDAGNA
-337 KTAVESAEAALA
+337 VSDAEGRLA
-349 AFDVEAARKQIE
+349 AIDVQAAVDGIE
-361 DAKAAIAVARAEG
+361 ESRAAIAVARAEG
-374 LAAKKSLGELEG
+374 MAAKKSLGELSG
-386 VDGTDSDAT
+386 VGDDGAAA
-395 CPTCRQPLTDPS
+395 CPTCRQPLADPS
-407 HLISELEA
+407 GLISELEA
-415 KLADTRTTA
+415 KLDATRSTAACERKKIEEFEETVKAADAAREAVSEAKTKLAAMDKAVEAAA
-424 AAERSK
+424 AAESELPLALSTV
-430 IESCEKTI
+430 ES
-438 HDAGDAEAAVSK
+438 A
-450 AKTDLSALDT
+450 
-460 AVKEA
+460 
-465 GKAEAGLPVA
+465 
-475 MSSVEASEATV
+475 EATV
-486 KSLRATVS
+486 KSLRTTVS

-499 KAKYGEYD
+499 KAKYDEYD
-507 RVMAELRTVVD
+507 RVMGELKTVVS
-518 RLETASKASKQ
+518 RLEAASKDSRL
-529 AAAGLAEAGSV
+529 AAEKLDEVGSV
-540 NEDTLAKLRADLEA
+540 NEESLARLRTELED

-560 DLNADIVG
+560 DLNAAIVG
-568 KNGEAKLAAEKARNA
+568 KKGEAELAAEKARA
-583 TAEAD
+583 ASAEAD
-588 SLEEQMEKR
+588 SLEAQMEKR
-597 KTMLSKLEVSSSTV
+597 KGLLSKLEVSSSAV
-611 MILGKFRE
+611 MVLGKFRE

-640 SEGKFTTI
+640 SDGKFTSI
-648 TIDKK
+648 AIDKK

-694 APSMLILD
+694 TPTMLILD

-709 SDRAS
+709 SDRAA

>member
-1 MRLHLA
+1 MKLHLT

-22 EPMDEGVTAIVGKNG
+22 EPMEEGVTAIVGKNG

-75 SFVDAT
+75 SFVDAV
-81 FDLDGSELRI
+81 FDLDGSELRV

-125 LTKKLGID
+125 LTKKLGLD

-148 SQLVAASRT
+148 NQLVAASRT

-170 AITSALDQAKLEERT
+170 AITSALDQAKLEEKT
-185 YSKAIEAF
+185 YSKAVDAL
-193 GIDEDRL
+193 GIDDGKL
-200 PELRKTAADNEALQ
+200 PVLRKTAEDNEALR
-214 AKTLEQVSKMEARL
+214 AKTLEQVSKMEERL
-228 AKLDEAGRALRAK
+228 AKLDESGRALRGK
-241 VDDMDARLARSR
+241 VDEMDSRLVESRRARD
-253 SWQEEKAKAD
+253 EKTRAD
-263 STIDMMTERMAELS
+263 SIVDSMTERMAELS
-277 KIRDRLK
+277 KTRDALK
-284 AALPVDRL
+284 AALPADRL
-292 DSNEMARVQAEL
+292 DSSETAEVRREL
-304 DRAETDLVD
+304 ETAEAGLLE
-313 AKTKLRSMQA
+313 AKTKANALQS
-323 TVDTKPTDNDLDNA
+323 TVAARPTTVELDDAGNA
-337 KTAVESAEAALA
+337 VSDAEGRLA
-349 AFDVEAARKQIE
+349 AIDVQAAVDGIE
-361 DAKAAIAVARAEG
+361 ESRAAIAVARAEG
-374 LAAKKSLGELEG
+374 MAAKKSLGELSG
-386 VDGTDSDAT
+386 VGDDGAAA

-407 HLISELEA
+407 GLISELEA
-415 KLADTRTTA
+415 KLDATRSTAACERKKIEEFEETVKSADAAREAVSEAKTKLAAMDKAVEAAA
-424 AAERSK
+424 AAESELPLALSTV
-430 IESCEKTI
+430 ES
-438 HDAGDAEAAVSK
+438 A
-450 AKTDLSALDT
+450 
-460 AVKEA
+460 
-465 GKAEAGLPVA
+465 
-475 MSSVEASEATV
+475 EATV
-486 KSLRATVS
+486 KSLRTTVS

-499 KAKYGEYD
+499 KAKYDEYD
-507 RVMAELRTVVD
+507 RVMGELKTVVS
-518 RLETASKASKQ
+518 RLEAASKDSRL
-529 AAAGLAEAGSV
+529 AAEKLDEVGSV
-540 NEDTLAKLRADLEA
+540 NEESLARLRTELED

-560 DLNADIVG
+560 DLNAAVVG
-568 KNGEAKLAAEKARNA
+568 KKGEAELAAEKARA
-583 TAEAD
+583 ASAEAD
-588 SLEEQMEKR
+588 SLEAQMEKR
-597 KTMLSKLEVSSSTV
+597 KGLLSKLEVSSSAV
-611 MILGKFRE
+611 MVLGKFRE

-640 SEGKFTTI
+640 SDGKFTSI
-648 TIDKK
+648 AIDKK

-694 APSMLILD
+694 TPTMLILD

-709 SDRAS
+709 SDRAA

>member
-1 MRLHLA
+1 MKLHLT

-15 VHEDYTF
+15 VHRDYTF
-22 EPMDEGVTAIVGKNG
+22 EPMEEGVTAIVGKNG

-75 SFVDAT
+75 SFVDAV
-81 FDLDGSELRI
+81 FDLDGSELRV

-125 LTKKLGID
+125 LTKKLGLD

-148 SQLVAASRT
+148 NQLVAASRT

-170 AITSALDQAKLEERT
+170 AITSALDQAKLEEKT
-185 YSKAIEAF
+185 YSKAVDAL
-193 GIDEDRL
+193 GIDDGKL
-200 PELRKTAADNEALQ
+200 PVLRKTAEDNEALR
-214 AKTLEQVSKMEARL
+214 AKTLEQVSKMEERL
-228 AKLDEAGRALRAK
+228 AKLDESGRALRGK
-241 VDDMDARLARSR
+241 VDEMDSRLVESRRARD
-253 SWQEEKAKAD
+253 EKTRAD
-263 STIDMMTERMAELS
+263 SIVDSMTERMAELS
-277 KIRDRLK
+277 KTRDALK
-284 AALPVDRL
+284 AALPADRL
-292 DSNEMARVQAEL
+292 DSSETAEVRREL
-304 DRAETDLVD
+304 ETAEAGLLE
-313 AKTKLRSMQA
+313 AKTKANALQSTVAARPT
-323 TVDTKPTDNDLDNA
+323 TVDLDDAGNA
-337 KTAVESAEAALA
+337 VSDAEGRLA
-349 AFDVEAARKQIE
+349 AIDVQAAVDGIE
-361 DAKAAIAVARAEG
+361 ESRAAIAVARAEG
-374 LAAKKSLGELEG
+374 MAAKKSLGELSG
-386 VDGTDSDAT
+386 VGDDGAAA
-395 CPTCRQPLTDPS
+395 CPTCRQPLADPS
-407 HLISELEA
+407 GLISELEA
-415 KLADTRTTA
+415 KLDATRSTAACERKKIEEFEETVRAADAARAAVSEAKTKLAAMDQAVQDAA
-424 AAERSK
+424 AAESELPLALSTV
-430 IESCEKTI
+430 ES
-438 HDAGDAEAAVSK
+438 A
-450 AKTDLSALDT
+450 
-460 AVKEA
+460 
-465 GKAEAGLPVA
+465 
-475 MSSVEASEATV
+475 EATV
-486 KSLRATVS
+486 KSLRTTVS

-499 KAKYGEYD
+499 KAKYDEYD
-507 RVMAELRTVVD
+507 RVMGELKTVVS
-518 RLETASKASKQ
+518 RLEAASKDSRL
-529 AAAGLAEAGSV
+529 AAEKLDEVGSV
-540 NEDTLAKLRADLEA
+540 NEESLARLRAELED

-560 DLNADIVG
+560 DLNAAVVG
-568 KNGEAKLAAEKARNA
+568 KKGEAELAAEKARA
-583 TAEAD
+583 ASAEAD
-588 SLEEQMEKR
+588 SLEAQMEKR
-597 KTMLSKLEVSSSTV
+597 KGLLSKLEVSSSAV
-611 MILGKFRE
+611 MVLGKFRE

-640 SEGKFTTI
+640 SDGKFTSI
-648 TIDKK
+648 AIDKK

-694 APSMLILD
+694 TPTMLILD

>member
-1 MRLHLA
+1 MKLHLT

-15 VHEDYTF
+15 VHRDYTF
-22 EPMDEGVTAIVGKNG
+22 EPMEEGVTAIVGKNG

-75 SFVDAT
+75 SFVDAV
-81 FDLDGSELRI
+81 FDLDGSELRV

-98 KTGGTKC
+98 KNGGTKC

-125 LTKKLGID
+125 LTKKLGLD

-148 SQLVAASRT
+148 NQLVAASRT

-170 AITSALDQAKLEERT
+170 AITSALDQAKLEEKT
-185 YSKAIEAF
+185 YSKAVDAL
-193 GIDEDRL
+193 GIDDGKL
-200 PELRKTAADNEALQ
+200 PVLRKTAEDNEALR
-214 AKTLEQVSKMEARL
+214 AKTLEQVSKMEERL
-228 AKLDEAGRALRAK
+228 AKLDESGRALRGK
-241 VDDMDARLARSR
+241 VDEMDSRLVESRRARD
-253 SWQEEKAKAD
+253 EKTRAD
-263 STIDMMTERMAELS
+263 SIVDSMTERMAELS
-277 KIRDRLK
+277 KTRDALK
-284 AALPVDRL
+284 AALPADRL
-292 DSNEMARVQAEL
+292 DSSETAKVRRELETAEAGL
-304 DRAETDLVD
+304 LE
-313 AKTKLRSMQA
+313 AKTKANALQS
-323 TVDTKPTDNDLDNA
+323 TVAARPTTVELDDAGNA
-337 KTAVESAEAALA
+337 VSDAEGRLA
-349 AFDVEAARKQIE
+349 AIDVQAAVDGIE
-361 DAKAAIAVARAEG
+361 ESRAAIAVARAEG
-374 LAAKKSLGELEG
+374 MAAKKSLGELSG
-386 VDGTDSDAT
+386 VGDDGAAA

-407 HLISELEA
+407 GLISELEA
-415 KLADTRTTA
+415 KLDATRSTAACERKKIEEFEETVKAADAAREAVSEAKTKLAAMDKAVEAAA
-424 AAERSK
+424 AAESELPLALSTV
-430 IESCEKTI
+430 ES
-438 HDAGDAEAAVSK
+438 A
-450 AKTDLSALDT
+450 
-460 AVKEA
+460 
-465 GKAEAGLPVA
+465 
-475 MSSVEASEATV
+475 EATV
-486 KSLRATVS
+486 KSLRTTVS

-499 KAKYGEYD
+499 KAKYDEYD
-507 RVMAELRTVVD
+507 RVMGELKTVVS
-518 RLETASKASKQ
+518 RLEAASKDSRL
-529 AAAGLAEAGSV
+529 AAEKLDEVGSV
-540 NEDTLAKLRADLEA
+540 NEESLARLRAELED

-560 DLNADIVG
+560 DLNAAVVG
-568 KNGEAKLAAEKARNA
+568 KKGEAELAAEKARA
-583 TAEAD
+583 ASAEAD
-588 SLEEQMEKR
+588 SLEAQMEKR
-597 KTMLSKLEVSSSTV
+597 KGLLSKLEVSSSAV
-611 MILGKFRE
+611 MVLGKFRE

-640 SEGKFTTI
+640 SDGKFTSI
-648 TIDKK
+648 AIDKK

-694 APSMLILD
+694 TPTMLILD

-709 SDRAS
+709 SDRAA

>member
-1 MRLHLA
+1 MKLHLT

-22 EPMDEGVTAIVGKNG
+22 EPMEEGVTAIVGKNG

-75 SFVDAT
+75 SFVDAV
-81 FDLDGSELRI
+81 FDLDGSELRV

-125 LTKKLGID
+125 LTKKLGLD

-148 SQLVAASRT
+148 NQLVAASRT

-170 AITSALDQAKLEERT
+170 AITSALDQAKLEEKT
-185 YSKAIEAF
+185 YSKAVDAL
-193 GIDEDRL
+193 GIDDGKL
-200 PELRKTAADNEALQ
+200 PVLRKTAEDNEALR
-214 AKTLEQVSKMEARL
+214 AKTLEQVSKMEERL
-228 AKLDEAGRALRAK
+228 AKLDESGRALRGK
-241 VDDMDARLARSR
+241 VDEMDSRLVESRRARD
-253 SWQEEKAKAD
+253 EKTRAD
-263 STIDMMTERMAELS
+263 SIVDSMTERMAELS
-277 KIRDRLK
+277 KTRDALK
-284 AALPVDRL
+284 AALPADRL
-292 DSNEMARVQAEL
+292 DSSETAEVRREL
-304 DRAETDLVD
+304 ETAEAGLLE
-313 AKTKLRSMQA
+313 AKTKANALQS
-323 TVDTKPTDNDLDNA
+323 TVAARPTMVDLDDAGNA
-337 KTAVESAEAALA
+337 VSDAEGRLA
-349 AFDVEAARKQIE
+349 AIDVQAAVDGIE
-361 DAKAAIAVARAEG
+361 ESRAAIAVARAEG
-374 LAAKKSLGELEG
+374 MAAKKSLGELSG
-386 VDGTDSDAT
+386 VGDDGAAA

-407 HLISELEA
+407 GLISELEA
-415 KLADTRTTA
+415 KLDATRSTAACERKKIEEFEETVKAADAAREAVSEAKTKLAAMDKAVEAAA
-424 AAERSK
+424 AAESELPLALSTV
-430 IESCEKTI
+430 ES
-438 HDAGDAEAAVSK
+438 A
-450 AKTDLSALDT
+450 
-460 AVKEA
+460 
-465 GKAEAGLPVA
+465 
-475 MSSVEASEATV
+475 EATV
-486 KSLRATVS
+486 KSLRTTVS

-499 KAKYGEYD
+499 KAKYDEYD
-507 RVMAELRTVVD
+507 RVMGELKIVVS
-518 RLETASKASKQ
+518 RLEAASKDSRL
-529 AAAGLAEAGSV
+529 AAEKLDEVGSV
-540 NEDTLAKLRADLEA
+540 NEESLARLRAELED

-560 DLNADIVG
+560 DLNAAVVG
-568 KNGEAKLAAEKARNA
+568 KKGEAELAAEKARA
-583 TAEAD
+583 ASAEAD
-588 SLEEQMEKR
+588 SLEAQMEKR
-597 KTMLSKLEVSSSTV
+597 KGLLSKLEVSSSAV
-611 MILGKFRE
+611 MVLGKFRE

-640 SEGKFTTI
+640 SDGKFTSI
-648 TIDKK
+648 AIDKK

-694 APSMLILD
+694 TPTMLILD

-736 IKSIADK
+736 VKSIADK

>member
-1 MRLHLA
+1 MKLHLT

-22 EPMDEGVTAIVGKNG
+22 EPMEEGVTAIVGKNG

-75 SFVDAT
+75 SFVDAV
-81 FDLDGSELRI
+81 FDLDGSELRV

-125 LTKKLGID
+125 LTKKLGLD

-148 SQLVAASRT
+148 NQLVAASRT

-170 AITSALDQAKLEERT
+170 AITSALDQAKLEEKT
-185 YSKAIEAF
+185 YSKAVDAL
-193 GIDEDRL
+193 GIDDGKL
-200 PELRKTAADNEALQ
+200 PVLRKTAEDNEALR
-214 AKTLEQVSKMEARL
+214 AKTLEQVSKMEERL
-228 AKLDEAGRALRAK
+228 AKLDESGRALRGK
-241 VDDMDARLARSR
+241 VDEMDSRLVESRRARD
-253 SWQEEKAKAD
+253 EKTRAD
-263 STIDMMTERMAELS
+263 SIVDSMTERMAELS
-277 KIRDRLK
+277 KTRDALK
-284 AALPVDRL
+284 AALPADRL
-292 DSNEMARVQAEL
+292 DSSETAKVRRELETAEAGL
-304 DRAETDLVD
+304 LE
-313 AKTKLRSMQA
+313 AKTKANALQS
-323 TVDTKPTDNDLDNA
+323 TVAARPTTVELDDAGNA
-337 KTAVESAEAALA
+337 VSDAEGRLA
-349 AFDVEAARKQIE
+349 AIDVQAAVDGIE
-361 DAKAAIAVARAEG
+361 ESRAAIAVARAEG
-374 LAAKKSLGELEG
+374 MAAKKSLGELSG
-386 VDGTDSDAT
+386 VGDDGAAA

-407 HLISELEA
+407 GLISELEA
-415 KLADTRTTA
+415 KLDATRSTAACERKKIEEFEETVKTADAAREAVSEAKTKLAAMDQAVQDAA
-424 AAERSK
+424 AAESELPLALSTV
-430 IESCEKTI
+430 ES
-438 HDAGDAEAAVSK
+438 A
-450 AKTDLSALDT
+450 
-460 AVKEA
+460 
-465 GKAEAGLPVA
+465 
-475 MSSVEASEATV
+475 EATV
-486 KSLRATVS
+486 KSLRTTVS

-499 KAKYGEYD
+499 KAKYDEYD
-507 RVMAELRTVVD
+507 RVMGELKTVVS
-518 RLETASKASKQ
+518 RLETASKDSRL
-529 AAAGLAEAGSV
+529 AAEKLDKVGSV
-540 NEDTLAKLRADLEA
+540 NEESLARLRAELED

-560 DLNADIVG
+560 DLNAAVVG
-568 KNGEAKLAAEKARNA
+568 KKGEAELAAEKARA
-583 TAEAD
+583 ASAEAD
-588 SLEEQMEKR
+588 SLEAQMEKR
-597 KTMLSKLEVSSSTV
+597 KGLLSKLEVSSSAV
-611 MILGKFRE
+611 MVLGKFRE

-640 SEGKFTTI
+640 SDGKFTSI
-648 TIDKK
+648 AIDKK

-694 APSMLILD
+694 TPTMLILD

-709 SDRAS
+709 SDRAA

>member
-1 MRLHLA
+1 MKLHLT

-22 EPMDEGVTAIVGKNG
+22 EPMEEGVTAIVGKNG

-75 SFVDAT
+75 SFVDAV
-81 FDLDGSELRI
+81 FDLDGSELRV

-125 LTKKLGID
+125 LTKKLGLD

-148 SQLVAASRT
+148 NQLVAASRT

-170 AITSALDQAKLEERT
+170 AITSALDQAKLEEKT
-185 YSKAIEAF
+185 YSKAVDAL
-193 GIDEDRL
+193 GIDDGKL
-200 PELRKTAADNEALQ
+200 PVLRKTAEDNEALR
-214 AKTLEQVSKMEARL
+214 AKTLEQVSKMEERL
-228 AKLDEAGRALRAK
+228 AKLDESGRALRGK
-241 VDDMDARLARSR
+241 VDEMDSRLVESRRARD
-253 SWQEEKAKAD
+253 EKTRAD
-263 STIDMMTERMAELS
+263 SIVDSMTERMAELS
-277 KIRDRLK
+277 KTRDALK
-284 AALPVDRL
+284 AALPADRL
-292 DSNEMARVQAEL
+292 DSSETAEVRREL
-304 DRAETDLVD
+304 ETAEAGLLE
-313 AKTKLRSMQA
+313 AKTKANALQS
-323 TVDTKPTDNDLDNA
+323 TVAARPTMVDLDDAGNA
-337 KTAVESAEAALA
+337 VSDAEGRLA
-349 AFDVEAARKQIE
+349 AIDVQAAVDGIE
-361 DAKAAIAVARAEG
+361 ESRAAIAVARAEG
-374 LAAKKSLGELEG
+374 MAAKKSLGELSG
-386 VDGTDSDAT
+386 VGDDGAAA
-395 CPTCRQPLTDPS
+395 CPTCRQPLADPS
-407 HLISELEA
+407 GLISELEA
-415 KLADTRTTA
+415 KLDATRSTAACERKKIEEFEETVKTADAAREAVSEAKTKLAAMDKAVEAAA
-424 AAERSK
+424 AAESELPLALSTV
-430 IESCEKTI
+430 ES
-438 HDAGDAEAAVSK
+438 A
-450 AKTDLSALDT
+450 
-460 AVKEA
+460 
-465 GKAEAGLPVA
+465 
-475 MSSVEASEATV
+475 EATV
-486 KSLRATVS
+486 KSLRTTVS

-499 KAKYGEYD
+499 KAKYDEYD
-507 RVMAELRTVVD
+507 RVMGELKTVVS
-518 RLETASKASKQ
+518 RLETASKDSRL
-529 AAAGLAEAGSV
+529 AAEKLDEVGSV
-540 NEDTLAKLRADLEA
+540 NEESLARLRAELED

-560 DLNADIVG
+560 DLNAAVVG
-568 KNGEAKLAAEKARNA
+568 KKGEAELAAEKARA
-583 TAEAD
+583 ASAEAD
-588 SLEEQMEKR
+588 SLEAQMEKR
-597 KTMLSKLEVSSSTV
+597 KGLLSKLEVSSSAV
-611 MILGKFRE
+611 MVLGKFRE

-640 SEGKFTTI
+640 SDGKFTSI
-648 TIDKK
+648 AIDKK

-694 APSMLILD
+694 TPTMLILD

-709 SDRAS
+709 SDRAA

>member
-1 MRLHLA
+1 MKLHLT

-22 EPMDEGVTAIVGKNG
+22 EPMEEGVTAIVGKNG

-75 SFVDAT
+75 SFVDAV
-81 FDLDGSELRI
+81 FDLDGSELRV

-125 LTKKLGID
+125 LTKKLGLD

-148 SQLVAASRT
+148 NQLVAASRT

-170 AITSALDQAKLEERT
+170 AITSALDQAKLEEKT
-185 YSKAIEAF
+185 YSKAVDAL
-193 GIDEDRL
+193 GIDDGKL
-200 PELRKTAADNEALQ
+200 PVLRKTAEDNEALR
-214 AKTLEQVSKMEARL
+214 AKTLEQVSKMEERL
-228 AKLDEAGRALRAK
+228 AKLDESGRALRGK
-241 VDDMDARLARSR
+241 VDEMDSRLVESRRARD
-253 SWQEEKAKAD
+253 EKTRAD
-263 STIDMMTERMAELS
+263 SIVDSMTERMAELS
-277 KIRDRLK
+277 KTRDALK
-284 AALPVDRL
+284 AALPADRL
-292 DSNEMARVQAEL
+292 DSSETAEVRREL
-304 DRAETDLVD
+304 ETAEAGLLE
-313 AKTKLRSMQA
+313 AKTKANALQS
-323 TVDTKPTDNDLDNA
+323 TVAARPTTVELDDAGNA
-337 KTAVESAEAALA
+337 VSDAEGRLA
-349 AFDVEAARKQIE
+349 AIDVQAAVDGIE
-361 DAKAAIAVARAEG
+361 ESRAAIAVARAEG
-374 LAAKKSLGELEG
+374 MAAKKSLGELSG
-386 VDGTDSDAT
+386 VGDDGAAA

-407 HLISELEA
+407 GLISELEA
-415 KLADTRTTA
+415 KLDATRSTAACERKKIEEFEETVKAADAAREAVSEAKTKLAAMDKAVEAAA
-424 AAERSK
+424 AAESELPLALSTV
-430 IESCEKTI
+430 ES
-438 HDAGDAEAAVSK
+438 A
-450 AKTDLSALDT
+450 
-460 AVKEA
+460 
-465 GKAEAGLPVA
+465 
-475 MSSVEASEATV
+475 EATV
-486 KSLRATVS
+486 KSLRTTVS

-499 KAKYGEYD
+499 KAKYDEYD
-507 RVMAELRTVVD
+507 RVMGELKTVVS
-518 RLETASKASKQ
+518 RLEAASKDSRL
-529 AAAGLAEAGSV
+529 AAEKLDEVGSV
-540 NEDTLAKLRADLEA
+540 NEESLARLRTELED

-560 DLNADIVG
+560 DLNAAIVG
-568 KNGEAKLAAEKARNA
+568 KKGEAELAAEKARA
-583 TAEAD
+583 ASAEAD
-588 SLEEQMEKR
+588 SLEAQMEKR
-597 KTMLSKLEVSSSTV
+597 KGLLSKLEVSSSAV
-611 MILGKFRE
+611 MVLGKFRE

-640 SEGKFTTI
+640 SDGKFTSI
-648 TIDKK
+648 AIDKK

-694 APSMLILD
+694 TPTMLILD

-709 SDRAS
+709 SDRAA

>member
-81 FDLDGSELRI
+81 FDLDGSELRV

-170 AITSALDQAKLEERT
+170 AITSALEQAKLEERT

-228 AKLDEAGRALRAK
+228 AKLDAAGRALRAK
-241 VDDMDARLARSR
+241 VDDMDARLAMSR
-253 SWQEEKAKAD
+253 SWREEKTKAD

-277 KIRDRLK
+277 KTRDRLK

-292 DSNEMARVQAEL
+292 DSNETARVQAEL

-323 TVDTKPTDNDLDNA
+323 TVDAKPTDDDLYNA
-337 KTAVESAEAALA
+337 KTAVENAEAALA

-386 VDGTDSDAT
+386 VDGPDSDAT
-395 CPTCRQPLTDPS
+395 CPTCRQPLADPS

-460 AVKEA
+460 AVEEA

-475 MSSVEASEATV
+475 MSSVETFEATV

-507 RVMAELRTVVD
+507 RVMAELKTVVD

-568 KNGEAKLAAEKARNA
+568 KNGEAKLAAEKARSA

>member
-1 MRLHLA
+1 MKLHLT

-22 EPMDEGVTAIVGKNG
+22 EPMEEGVTAIVGKNG

-75 SFVDAT
+75 SFVDAV
-81 FDLDGSELRI
+81 FDLDGSELRV

-98 KTGGTKC
+98 KNGGTKC

-125 LTKKLGID
+125 LTKKLGLD

-148 SQLVAASRT
+148 NQLVAASRT

-170 AITSALDQAKLEERT
+170 AITSALDQAKLEEKT
-185 YSKAIEAF
+185 YSKAVDALGIED
-193 GIDEDRL
+193 GKL
-200 PELRKTAADNEALQ
+200 PVLRKTAEDNEALR
-214 AKTLEQVSKMEARL
+214 AKTLEQVSKMEERL
-228 AKLDEAGRALRAK
+228 AKLDESGRALRGK
-241 VDDMDARLARSR
+241 VDEMDSRLVESRRARD
-253 SWQEEKAKAD
+253 EKTRAD
-263 STIDMMTERMAELS
+263 SIVDSMTERMAELS
-277 KIRDRLK
+277 KTRDALK
-284 AALPVDRL
+284 AALPADRL
-292 DSNEMARVQAEL
+292 DSSETAEVRREL
-304 DRAETDLVD
+304 ETAEAGLLE
-313 AKTKLRSMQA
+313 AKTKANALQS
-323 TVDTKPTDNDLDNA
+323 TVAARPTTVELDDAGNA
-337 KTAVESAEAALA
+337 VSDAEEKLA
-349 AFDVEAARKQIE
+349 AIDVQTAMDGIE
-361 DAKAAIAVARAEG
+361 ESRAAIAVARAEG
-374 LAAKKSLGELEG
+374 MAAKKSLGELSG
-386 VDGTDSDAT
+386 VGDDGAAA
-395 CPTCRQPLTDPS
+395 CPTCRQPLADPS
-407 HLISELEA
+407 GLISELEA
-415 KLADTRTTA
+415 KLDATRSTAACERRKIEGFEETVKAADAAREAVNEAKTRLAEMDKAVEAAA
-424 AAERSK
+424 AAESELPLALSTV
-430 IESCEKTI
+430 ES
-438 HDAGDAEAAVSK
+438 A
-450 AKTDLSALDT
+450 
-460 AVKEA
+460 
-465 GKAEAGLPVA
+465 
-475 MSSVEASEATV
+475 EATV
-486 KSLRATVS
+486 KSLRTTVS

-499 KAKYGEYD
+499 KAKYDEYD
-507 RVMAELRTVVD
+507 RVMGELKTVVS
-518 RLETASKASKQ
+518 RLEAASRDSRL
-529 AAAGLAEAGSV
+529 AGEKLDEVGSV
-540 NEDTLAKLRADLEA
+540 NEESLARLRAELED

-560 DLNADIVG
+560 DLNATIVG
-568 KNGEAKLAAEKARNA
+568 KRGEAELAAEKARA
-583 TAEAD
+583 ASAEAD
-588 SLEEQMEKR
+588 SLEAQMEKR
-597 KTMLSKLEVSSSTV
+597 KGLLSKLEVSSSAV
-611 MILGKFRE
+611 MVLGKFRE

-640 SEGKFTTI
+640 SDGKFTSI
-648 TIDKK
+648 AIDKK

-694 APSMLILD
+694 TPTMLILD

-709 SDRAS
+709 SDRAA

>member
-1 MRLHLA
+1 MKLHLT

-22 EPMDEGVTAIVGKNG
+22 EPMEEGVTAIVGKNG

-75 SFVDAT
+75 SFVDAV
-81 FDLDGSELRI
+81 FDLDGSELRV

-125 LTKKLGID
+125 LTKKLGLD

-148 SQLVAASRT
+148 NQLVAASRT

-170 AITSALDQAKLEERT
+170 AITSALDQAKLEEKT
-185 YSKAIEAF
+185 YSKAVDAL
-193 GIDEDRL
+193 GIDDGKL
-200 PELRKTAADNEALQ
+200 PVLRKTAEDNEALR
-214 AKTLEQVSKMEARL
+214 AKTLEQVSKMEERL
-228 AKLDEAGRALRAK
+228 AKLDESGRALRGK
-241 VDDMDARLARSR
+241 VDEMDSRLVESRRARD
-253 SWQEEKAKAD
+253 EKTRAD
-263 STIDMMTERMAELS
+263 SIVDSMTERMAELS
-277 KIRDRLK
+277 KTRDALK
-284 AALPVDRL
+284 AALPADRL
-292 DSNEMARVQAEL
+292 DSSETAEVRREL
-304 DRAETDLVD
+304 ETAEAGLLE
-313 AKTKLRSMQA
+313 AKTKANALQS
-323 TVDTKPTDNDLDNA
+323 TVAARPTTVELDDAGNA
-337 KTAVESAEAALA
+337 VSDAEGRLA
-349 AFDVEAARKQIE
+349 AIDVQAAVDGIE
-361 DAKAAIAVARAEG
+361 ESRAAIAVARAEG
-374 LAAKKSLGELEG
+374 MAAKKSLGELSG
-386 VDGTDSDAT
+386 VGDDGAAA

-407 HLISELEA
+407 GLISELEA
-415 KLADTRTTA
+415 KLDATRSTAACERKKIEEFEETVKAADAAREAVSEAKTKLAAMDKAVEAAA
-424 AAERSK
+424 AAESELPLALSTV
-430 IESCEKTI
+430 ES
-438 HDAGDAEAAVSK
+438 A
-450 AKTDLSALDT
+450 
-460 AVKEA
+460 
-465 GKAEAGLPVA
+465 
-475 MSSVEASEATV
+475 EATV
-486 KSLRATVS
+486 KSLRTTVS

-499 KAKYGEYD
+499 KAKYDEYD
-507 RVMAELRTVVD
+507 RVMGELKTVVS
-518 RLETASKASKQ
+518 RLEAASKDSRL
-529 AAAGLAEAGSV
+529 AAEKLDEVGSV
-540 NEDTLAKLRADLEA
+540 NEESLARLRAELED

-560 DLNADIVG
+560 DLNAAVVG
-568 KNGEAKLAAEKARNA
+568 KKGEAELAAEKARA
-583 TAEAD
+583 ASAEAD
-588 SLEEQMEKR
+588 SLEAQMEKR
-597 KTMLSKLEVSSSTV
+597 KGLLSKLEVSSSAV
-611 MILGKFRE
+611 MVLGKFRE

-640 SEGKFTTI
+640 SDGKFTSI
-648 TIDKK
+648 AIDKK

-694 APSMLILD
+694 TPTMLILD

-709 SDRAS
+709 SDRAA

>member
-1 MRLHLA
+1 MKLHLT

-22 EPMDEGVTAIVGKNG
+22 EPMEEGVTAIVGKNG

-75 SFVDAT
+75 SFVDAV
-81 FDLDGSELRI
+81 FDLDGSELRV

-125 LTKKLGID
+125 LTKKLGLD

-148 SQLVAASRT
+148 NQLVAASRT

-170 AITSALDQAKLEERT
+170 AITSALDQAKLEEKT
-185 YSKAIEAF
+185 YSKAVDAL
-193 GIDEDRL
+193 GIDDGKL
-200 PELRKTAADNEALQ
+200 PVLRKTAEDNEALR
-214 AKTLEQVSKMEARL
+214 AKTLEQVSKMEERL
-228 AKLDEAGRALRAK
+228 AKLDESGRALRGK
-241 VDDMDARLARSR
+241 VDEMDSRLVESRRARD
-253 SWQEEKAKAD
+253 EKTRAD
-263 STIDMMTERMAELS
+263 SIVDSMTERMAELS
-277 KIRDRLK
+277 KTRDALK
-284 AALPVDRL
+284 AALPADRL
-292 DSNEMARVQAEL
+292 DSSETAEVRREL
-304 DRAETDLVD
+304 ETAEAGLLE
-313 AKTKLRSMQA
+313 AKTKANALQS
-323 TVDTKPTDNDLDNA
+323 TVAARPTMVDLDDAGNA
-337 KTAVESAEAALA
+337 VSDAEGRLA
-349 AFDVEAARKQIE
+349 AIDVQAAVDGIE
-361 DAKAAIAVARAEG
+361 ESRAAIAVARAEG
-374 LAAKKSLGELEG
+374 MAAKKSLGELSG
-386 VDGTDSDAT
+386 VGDDGAAA

-407 HLISELEA
+407 GLISELEA
-415 KLADTRTTA
+415 KLDATRSTAACERKKIEEFEETVKTADAAREAVGEAKTKLAAMDKAVEAAA
-424 AAERSK
+424 AAESELPLALSTV
-430 IESCEKTI
+430 ES
-438 HDAGDAEAAVSK
+438 A
-450 AKTDLSALDT
+450 
-460 AVKEA
+460 
-465 GKAEAGLPVA
+465 
-475 MSSVEASEATV
+475 EATV
-486 KSLRATVS
+486 KSLRTTVS

-499 KAKYGEYD
+499 KAKYDEYD
-507 RVMAELRTVVD
+507 RVMGELKTVVS
-518 RLETASKASKQ
+518 RLEAASKDSRL
-529 AAAGLAEAGSV
+529 AAEKLDEVGSV
-540 NEDTLAKLRADLEA
+540 NEESLARLRTELED

-560 DLNADIVG
+560 DLNAAVVG
-568 KNGEAKLAAEKARNA
+568 KKGEAELAAEKARA
-583 TAEAD
+583 ASAEAD
-588 SLEEQMEKR
+588 SLEAQMEKR
-597 KTMLSKLEVSSSTV
+597 KGLLSKLEVSSSAV
-611 MILGKFRE
+611 MVLGKFRE

-640 SEGKFTTI
+640 SDGKFTSI
-648 TIDKK
+648 AIDKK

-694 APSMLILD
+694 TPTMLILD

-709 SDRAS
+709 SDRAA
-714 AILEAMQGISGGQII
+714 AILEAMQGISSGQII

>member
-1 MRLHLA
+1 MKLHLT

-15 VHEDYTF
+15 VHRDYTF
-22 EPMDEGVTAIVGKNG
+22 EPMEEGVTAIVGKNG

-75 SFVDAT
+75 SFVDAV
-81 FDLDGSELRI
+81 FDLDGSELRV

-125 LTKKLGID
+125 LTKKLGLD

-148 SQLVAASRT
+148 NQLVAASRT

-170 AITSALDQAKLEERT
+170 AITSALDQAKLEEKT
-185 YSKAIEAF
+185 YSKAVDAL
-193 GIDEDRL
+193 GIDDGKL
-200 PELRKTAADNEALQ
+200 PVLRKTAEDNEALR
-214 AKTLEQVSKMEARL
+214 AKTLEQVSKMEERL
-228 AKLDEAGRALRAK
+228 AKLDESGRALRGK
-241 VDDMDARLARSR
+241 VDEMDSRLVESRRARD
-253 SWQEEKAKAD
+253 EKTRAD
-263 STIDMMTERMAELS
+263 SIVDSMTERMAELS
-277 KIRDRLK
+277 KTRDALK
-284 AALPVDRL
+284 AALPADRL
-292 DSNEMARVQAEL
+292 DSSETAKVRRELETAEAGL
-304 DRAETDLVD
+304 LE
-313 AKTKLRSMQA
+313 AKTKANALQS
-323 TVDTKPTDNDLDNA
+323 TVAARPTTVELDDAGNA
-337 KTAVESAEAALA
+337 VSDAEGRLA
-349 AFDVEAARKQIE
+349 AIDVQAAVDGIE
-361 DAKAAIAVARAEG
+361 ESRAAIAVARAEG
-374 LAAKKSLGELEG
+374 MAAKKSLGELSG
-386 VDGTDSDAT
+386 VGDDGAAA
-395 CPTCRQPLTDPS
+395 CPTCRQPLADPS
-407 HLISELEA
+407 GLISELEA
-415 KLADTRTTA
+415 KLDDTRSTAACERKKIEEFEETVRAADAARAAVSEAKTKLAAMDQAVQDAA
-424 AAERSK
+424 AAESELPLALSTV
-430 IESCEKTI
+430 ES
-438 HDAGDAEAAVSK
+438 A
-450 AKTDLSALDT
+450 
-460 AVKEA
+460 
-465 GKAEAGLPVA
+465 
-475 MSSVEASEATV
+475 EATV
-486 KSLRATVS
+486 KSLRTTVS

-499 KAKYGEYD
+499 KAKYDEYD
-507 RVMAELRTVVD
+507 RVMGELKTVVS
-518 RLETASKASKQ
+518 RLEAASKDSRL
-529 AAAGLAEAGSV
+529 AAEKLDEVGSV
-540 NEDTLAKLRADLEA
+540 NEESLARLRAELED

-560 DLNADIVG
+560 DLNAAVVG
-568 KNGEAKLAAEKARNA
+568 KKGEAELAAEKARA
-583 TAEAD
+583 ASAEAD
-588 SLEEQMEKR
+588 SLEAQMEKR
-597 KTMLSKLEVSSSTV
+597 KGLLSKLEVSSSAV
-611 MILGKFRE
+611 MVLGKFRE

-640 SEGKFTTI
+640 SDGKFTSI
-648 TIDKK
+648 AIDKK

-694 APSMLILD
+694 TPTMLILD

-709 SDRAS
+709 SDRAA

>member
-1 MRLHLA
+1 MKLHLT

-22 EPMDEGVTAIVGKNG
+22 EPMEEGVTAIVGKNG

-75 SFVDAT
+75 SFVDAV
-81 FDLDGSELRI
+81 FDLDGSELRV

-125 LTKKLGID
+125 LTKKLGLD

-148 SQLVAASRT
+148 NQLVAASRT

-170 AITSALDQAKLEERT
+170 AITSALDQAKLEEKT
-185 YSKAIEAF
+185 YSKAVDAL
-193 GIDEDRL
+193 GIDDGKL
-200 PELRKTAADNEALQ
+200 PVLRKTAEDNEALR
-214 AKTLEQVSKMEARL
+214 AKTLEQVSKMEERL
-228 AKLDEAGRALRAK
+228 AKLDESGRALRGK
-241 VDDMDARLARSR
+241 VDEMDSRLVESRRARD
-253 SWQEEKAKAD
+253 EKTRAD
-263 STIDMMTERMAELS
+263 SIVDSMTERMAELS
-277 KIRDRLK
+277 KTRDALK
-284 AALPVDRL
+284 AALPADRL
-292 DSNEMARVQAEL
+292 DSSETAEVRREL
-304 DRAETDLVD
+304 ETAEAGLLE
-313 AKTKLRSMQA
+313 AKTKANALQSTVAARPT
-323 TVDTKPTDNDLDNA
+323 TVDLDDAGNA
-337 KTAVESAEAALA
+337 VSDAEGRLA
-349 AFDVEAARKQIE
+349 AIDVQTAMDGIE
-361 DAKAAIAVARAEG
+361 ESRAAIAVARAEG
-374 LAAKKSLGELEG
+374 MAAKKSLGELSG
-386 VDGTDSDAT
+386 VGDDGAAA

-407 HLISELEA
+407 GLISELEA
-415 KLADTRTTA
+415 KLDATRSTAACERKKIEEFEETVRAADAARAAVSEAKTKLAAMDQAVQDAA
-424 AAERSK
+424 AAESELPLALSTV
-430 IESCEKTI
+430 ES
-438 HDAGDAEAAVSK
+438 A
-450 AKTDLSALDT
+450 
-460 AVKEA
+460 
-465 GKAEAGLPVA
+465 
-475 MSSVEASEATV
+475 EATV
-486 KSLRATVS
+486 KSLRTTVS

-499 KAKYGEYD
+499 KAKYDEYD
-507 RVMAELRTVVD
+507 RVMGELKTVVS
-518 RLETASKASKQ
+518 RLEAASKDSRL
-529 AAAGLAEAGSV
+529 AAEKLDEVGSV
-540 NEDTLAKLRADLEA
+540 NEESLARLRTELED

-560 DLNADIVG
+560 DLNAAVVG
-568 KNGEAKLAAEKARNA
+568 KKGEAELAAEKARA
-583 TAEAD
+583 ASAEAD
-588 SLEEQMEKR
+588 SLEAQMEKR
-597 KTMLSKLEVSSSTV
+597 KGLLSKLEVSSSAV
-611 MILGKFRE
+611 MVLGKFRE

-640 SEGKFTTI
+640 SDGKFTSI
-648 TIDKK
+648 AIDKK

-694 APSMLILD
+694 TPTMLILD

-709 SDRAS
+709 SDRAA

>member
-75 SFVDAT
+75 SFVDVT
-81 FDLDGSELRI
+81 FDLDGSELRV

-105 ECWLDGTLEAGP
+105 ECWLGGTLEAGP

-170 AITSALDQAKLEERT
+170 AITSALEQAKLEERT

-228 AKLDEAGRALRAK
+228 AKLDAAGRALRAK

-253 SWQEEKAKAD
+253 SLQEEKAKAD

-277 KIRDRLK
+277 KTRDRLK

-292 DSNEMARVQAEL
+292 DSNETARVQAEL

-323 TVDTKPTDNDLDNA
+323 TVDAKPTVDDLDNA
-337 KTAVESAEAALA
+337 KKAVENAEAALA
-349 AFDVEAARKQIE
+349 AFDVEEARKQIE

-386 VDGTDSDAT
+386 VDGSDGDAT

-460 AVKEA
+460 AVEEA

-475 MSSVEASEATV
+475 MSSVETFEATV

-507 RVMAELRTVVD
+507 RVMAELKTVVD

-568 KNGEAKLAAEKARNA
+568 KNGEAKLAAEKARSA

>member
-1 MRLHLA
+1 MKLHLT

-15 VHEDYTF
+15 VHRDYTF
-22 EPMDEGVTAIVGKNG
+22 EPMEEGVTAIVGKNG

-75 SFVDAT
+75 SFVDAV
-81 FDLDGSELRI
+81 FDLDGSELRV

-125 LTKKLGID
+125 LTKKLGLD

-148 SQLVAASRT
+148 NQLVAASRT

-170 AITSALDQAKLEERT
+170 AITSALDQAKLEEKT
-185 YSKAIEAF
+185 YSKAVDAL
-193 GIDEDRL
+193 GIDDGKL
-200 PELRKTAADNEALQ
+200 PVLRKTAEDNEALR
-214 AKTLEQVSKMEARL
+214 AKTLEQVSKMEERL
-228 AKLDEAGRALRAK
+228 AKLDESGRALRGK
-241 VDDMDARLARSR
+241 VDEMDSRLVESRRARD
-253 SWQEEKAKAD
+253 EKTRAD
-263 STIDMMTERMAELS
+263 SIVDSMTERMAELS
-277 KIRDRLK
+277 KTRDALK
-284 AALPVDRL
+284 AALPADRL
-292 DSNEMARVQAEL
+292 DSSETAEVRREL
-304 DRAETDLVD
+304 ETAEAGLLE
-313 AKTKLRSMQA
+313 AKTKANALQS
-323 TVDTKPTDNDLDNA
+323 TVAARPTMVDLDDAGNA
-337 KTAVESAEAALA
+337 VSDAEGRLA
-349 AFDVEAARKQIE
+349 AIDVQAAVDGIE
-361 DAKAAIAVARAEG
+361 ESRAAIAVARAEG
-374 LAAKKSLGELEG
+374 MAAKKSLGELSG
-386 VDGTDSDAT
+386 VGDDGAAA
-395 CPTCRQPLTDPS
+395 CPTCRQPLADPS
-407 HLISELEA
+407 GLISELEA
-415 KLADTRTTA
+415 KLDATRSTAACERKKIEEFEETVKTADAAREAVSEAKTKLAAMDKAVEAAA
-424 AAERSK
+424 AAESELPLALSTV
-430 IESCEKTI
+430 ES
-438 HDAGDAEAAVSK
+438 A
-450 AKTDLSALDT
+450 
-460 AVKEA
+460 
-465 GKAEAGLPVA
+465 
-475 MSSVEASEATV
+475 EATV
-486 KSLRATVS
+486 KSLRTTVS

-499 KAKYGEYD
+499 KAKYDEYD
-507 RVMAELRTVVD
+507 RVMGELKTVVS
-518 RLETASKASKQ
+518 RLETASKDSRL
-529 AAAGLAEAGSV
+529 AAEKLDEVGSV
-540 NEDTLAKLRADLEA
+540 NEESLARLRAELED

-560 DLNADIVG
+560 DLNAAVVG
-568 KNGEAKLAAEKARNA
+568 KKGEAELAAEKARA
-583 TAEAD
+583 ASAEAD
-588 SLEEQMEKR
+588 SLEAQMEKR
-597 KTMLSKLEVSSSTV
+597 KGLLSKLEVSSSAV
-611 MILGKFRE
+611 MVLGKFRE

-640 SEGKFTTI
+640 SDGKFTSI
-648 TIDKK
+648 AIDKK

-694 APSMLILD
+694 TPTMLILD

-709 SDRAS
+709 SDRAA